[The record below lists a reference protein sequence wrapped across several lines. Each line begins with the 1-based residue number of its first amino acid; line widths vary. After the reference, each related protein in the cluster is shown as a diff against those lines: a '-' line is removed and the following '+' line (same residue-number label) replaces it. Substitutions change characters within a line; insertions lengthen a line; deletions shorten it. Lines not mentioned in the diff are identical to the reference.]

1 VSLRPRG
8 TGCQQRILQSPI
20 GAHLEG
26 VAKAPRLLESRT
38 KHLVSSDIGIGNGS
52 SSEPHCL
59 FEMFTVESAL
69 LTATGWKDLHSDGR
83 NIILL
88 VLLIHEVNIDILTSS
103 LGLVLLLSVLS
114 HIALDTG
121 SDSKLGSS
129 LTDLGEIG
137 TRESSSV
144 LGEEVE
150 IDTRSEGRLSQSC

>member
-1 VSLRPRG
+1 V
-8 TGCQQRILQSPI
+8 
-20 GAHLEG
+20 
-26 VAKAPRLLESRT
+26 V
-38 KHLVSSDIGIGNGS
+38 
-52 SSEPHCL
+52 
-59 FEMFTVESAL
+59 
-69 LTATGWKDLHSDGR
+69 DLHSDGR

-88 VLLIHEVNIDILTSS
+88 VLLIHKVNVDVLASS

-114 HIALDTG
+114 HVALDTG

-137 TRESSSV
+137 TGESSSV

>member
-1 VSLRPRG
+1 LKVLPKLLDCWRVVLNISYRRISASETDRRANLIASSKCSLSS
-8 TGCQQRILQSPI
+8 QRC
-20 GAHLEG
+20 
-26 VAKAPRLLESRT
+26 LLNHSIW
-38 KHLVSSDIGIGNGS
+38 V
-52 SSEPHCL
+52 
-59 FEMFTVESAL
+59 V
-69 LTATGWKDLHSDGR
+69 DLHSDGR

-88 VLLIHEVNIDILTSS
+88 VLLIHKVNVDVLASS

-114 HIALDTG
+114 HVALDTG

-137 TRESSSV
+137 TGESSSV